1 VTGIVLPPENRTLS
15 PFTGWTR
22 DHWAAVADHLLLSLR
37 PFFSSTRSRVLLPGR
52 TSSSGVHSDGLEGFA
67 RSLLL
72 FGFRMAGERGHDPLG
87 FTSWYREG
95 ILAGTDP
102 QNQERWPTATQ
113 VDQAKVEAASIALA
127 LQLTRPWLWDT
138 YSEDEKRQV
147 ADWLALAADGWYP
160 DNNWLWFRITVE
172 TFLASVGGRHDP
184 GRVEN
189 DLATIESYY
198 RADGWYADGRLR
210 AFDYYCGWAMHVYP
224 LLWTVSAGSEALGAG
239 ALAPVFRNRLADFL
253 DDYACLVGADGMPV
267 LQGRSL
273 IYRFATAAPL
283 WMGAVTGATRLS
295 PGRIRRAASGMLRAF
310 VDRDGI
316 DEHGLLTVG
325 LFGEWPAMAQSY
337 SGAGSPYWAS
347 KGMLGLM
354 LTADHPVW
362 QAVEEPLPVEVS
374 DFRRVIRPAGWIV
387 SGTASDGVVRVINHG
402 TDHAMPGDR
411 VGDSALYARFG
422 YSSATI
428 PPLLGETIDS
438 PVDNSTGLVDPQG
451 RTTHRTGFEVGPM
464 GDDGVAAFAGSSAVA
479 HWVDSAGI
487 TAPDHGSGR
496 EVTVIEGPV
505 LRSTSVVR
513 GAWEVRSVIV
523 GEPVGEQSVPV
534 RLRVSGWP
542 VSGERPLAVVGPG
555 FARAE
560 CAGLVAELRSLT
572 PDASPSLHEEAGTSP
587 IGERVA
593 VPWLEFCD
601 VKPGATVIVASY
613 LGRPS
618 LPDDARDSSRQAQRA
633 ARAGHDAPR
642 ARAIGGG
649 TQLEVTWADGAVT
662 VVRIS

>member
-1 VTGIVLPPENRTLS
+1 
-15 PFTGWTR
+15 
-22 DHWAAVADHLLLSLR
+22 
-37 PFFSSTRSRVLLPGR
+37 
-52 TSSSGVHSDGLEGFA
+52 
-67 RSLLL
+67 
-72 FGFRMAGERGHDPLG
+72 
-87 FTSWYREG
+87 
-95 ILAGTDP
+95 
-102 QNQERWPTATQ
+102 
-113 VDQAKVEAASIALA
+113 
-127 LQLTRPWLWDT
+127 
-138 YSEDEKRQV
+138 
-147 ADWLALAADGWYP
+147 
-160 DNNWLWFRITVE
+160 
-172 TFLASVGGRHDP
+172 
-184 GRVEN
+184 
-189 DLATIESYY
+189 
-198 RADGWYADGRLR
+198 
-210 AFDYYCGWAMHVYP
+210 
-224 LLWTVSAGSEALGAG
+224 
-239 ALAPVFRNRLADFL
+239 
-253 DDYACLVGADGMPV
+253 
-267 LQGRSL
+267 
-273 IYRFATAAPL
+273 
-283 WMGAVTGATRLS
+283 
-295 PGRIRRAASGMLRAF
+295 
-310 VDRDGI
+310 
-316 DEHGLLTVG
+316 
-325 LFGEWPAMAQSY
+325 
-337 SGAGSPYWAS
+337 
-347 KGMLGLM
+347 
-354 LTADHPVW
+354 
-362 QAVEEPLPVEVS
+362 VEVS

-496 EVTVIEGPV
+496 EGTVIEGPV